1 MCIYIYCI
9 CFLLF
14 QCSFNTEW
22 KKKYSIIQAMSC
34 FYNILL
40 NWVDSGNFFLSLSQ
54 KRKTISVFLFM
65 FLGKVSQVERTPSIA
80 KL

>member
-1 MCIYIYCI
+1 MYIIIRAYVYIYTAYV
-9 CFLLF
+9 FLLF

-40 NWVDSGNFFLSLSQ
+40 NWVDSGNFFLSLLQ
-54 KRKTISVFLFM
+54 KKNYICFLIY
-65 FLGKVSQVERTPSIA
+65 VSR
-80 KL
+80 